1 MQNNSTCLKKTVL
14 ELILHG
20 QVKFSYVKVSA
31 LVKNDV
37 VCYGTLFYTYYERV
51 KANNVDVSYPQKA
64 FL

>member
-31 LVKNDV
+31 LVKNDAYV
-37 VCYGTLFYTYYERV
+37 MEHYFMLTMRV
-51 KANNVDVSYPQKA
+51 KANIVDVSYPQKA